1 MTISSALTTATSG
14 LSAASKRASVVSSN
28 IANALTPGYARRE
41 VGVSEQV
48 VGGRGAGVSI
58 DGVRRA
64 ENQALTNDRRA
75 AEGAFGREQTVA
87 STYASFNSALGEPG
101 DGYSLFAQYQ
111 NFETA
116 LRSLSQTPESQAS
129 QTQVLDA
136 AKSLT
141 TTLNQLSADAQTTRR
156 DADAEIAR
164 QVASVNDALKQIEK
178 LNRDISIAS
187 AGGRDATALEDQRKA
202 LIDQVSSVIPVREVA
217 RGDNKIDLM
226 TDEGVFLLAGSAREI
241 EFTPANAITPDM
253 TYAGGAL
260 SGLSVQGTDIT
271 PGGTSSLSVRQGT
284 IAGLFEVRD
293 EIAPGYQAQLD
304 GLARDVMER
313 FENIDPTLT
322 PGDPGLFTDAGAAF
336 DPAMETGLAG
346 RIAVNAAVDP
356 DQGGAVWRL
365 RDGLGAGAEGPSG
378 NAAIITTMLDALTE
392 LRAPPAGTGLNGS
405 LSAAEAAAGVT
416 SSIGGS
422 RISAESQLAATS
434 ARAQSLTEAE
444 LAATA
449 VDTDQELQQL
459 ILIEQAFAANARV
472 IQTADE
478 MIRTLMEL

>member
-75 AEGAFGREQTVA
+75 AEGAFGREQTLA

-116 LRSLSQTPESQAS
+116 LRSLSQSPESQAS

-141 TTLNQLSADAQTTRR
+141 STLNQLSDDAQTTRR
-156 DADAEIAR
+156 NADAEIAR
-164 QVASVNDALKQIEK
+164 QVSSVNDALKQIEK

-187 AGGRDATALEDQRKA
+187 AGGRDATALEDQRKS
-202 LIDQVSSVIPVREVA
+202 LIDQVSSVIPVREVS

-260 SGLSVQGTDIT
+260 SGLSVEGIDIT
-271 PGGTSSLSVRQGT
+271 PGGGGLSIREGT

-293 EIAPGYQAQLD
+293 DIAPGFQAQLD

-322 PGDPGLFTDAGAAF
+322 AGDPGLFTDAGAAF

-365 RDGLGAGAEGPSG
+365 RDGLGAGAQGASG

-392 LRAPPAGTGLNGS
+392 LRAPPAGTGLSGS

-416 SSIGGS
+416 SSIGAS

-434 ARAQSLTEAE
+434 SRAQSLTEAE

-459 ILIEQAFAANARV
+459 ILIEQAYAANARV